1 MGLMDV
7 KVRSFPDFDY
17 FLAEISAAASLEHLS
32 SIISEMR
39 IAYDL
44 AHMVYHAVHIPGDAP
59 ANPILLPTYSP
70 EWIERY
76 LEKNYFRIDPV
87 VHAGRKNFLPVDWS
101 EVDRESREAQDFFA
115 QADRFEVGRHG
126 VTLPIRA
133 AAGERALLTI
143 TSNRNV
149 RQWQRLRTG
158 YIREFQNLAYYIH
171 DRACTLSGYR
181 QVDDGQNLSAREFQC
196 LELIAQGFVPKR
208 VGEQLG
214 VTDVAVRLHLRSACY
229 KLKCATTHQAI
240 AKLVNR
246 ELIDP
251 QSFYT

>member
-1 MGLMDV
+1 MAV

-17 FLAEISAAASLEHLS
+17 FLAEISTAQNLERLS

-44 AHMVYHAVHIPGDAP
+44 AHIVYHAVHIPGDAP

-70 EWIERY
+70 EWVERY

-87 VHAGRKNFLPVDWS
+87 VHAGRKNFLPVDWA
-101 EVDRESREAQDFFA
+101 EVDRESREGQDFFA

-143 TSNRNV
+143 TSNRNA
-149 RQWQRLRTG
+149 RWWQCIRTG
-158 YIREFQNLAYYIH
+158 YIREFGSLAYYIH

-181 QVDDGQNLSAREFQC
+181 QADDSKNLSARELQC

-214 VTDVAVRLHLRSACY
+214 VTDVAVRLHLRAACY
-229 KLKCATTHQAI
+229 KLNCATTHQAI

-251 QSFYT
+251 QSLYT